1 MTSISSQ
8 NADVLPEREFPMI
21 YTTTGP
27 LPIGNGLAATANTL
41 VFDPNLV
48 TQGDLDCG
56 IFGSQA

>member
-1 MTSISSQ
+1 MTPIFSQ
-8 NADVLPEREFPMI
+8 NATVLPEKEFPMI